1 MKKDQYFP
9 HEVNLRQTS
18 EFMQLIEK
26 EGMAGYG
33 IYWGIIEYL
42 RSQENYTGDLRVL
55 KILAKQMN
63 TKLYKV
69 EKVIR
74 DYNLFT
80 LSDFTFSSAKL
91 DEIMSPLEKKRKEIQ
106 QQTVRKSEAEREQT
120 VRKSEAECKQM
131 PCNSLKTSTTSV
143 TVKKSKEKESKEEN
157 KKETSSAEEAKKAEA
172 AAAIFHV
179 RLPWEEYVDELDKE
193 QQWKE
198 IMAMRSG
205 LKKEF
210 FNLYPRIVECFKEH
224 VRAIGKERTILSTSD
239 AKHYFCFYL
248 SPGSATYKH
257 LMAQLGTSPEK
268 VNPYRFEELDPHS
281 GQRSYCGVPIPENA
295 PPRPNAQAA
304 WNSEQNRWVF

>member
-143 TVKKSKEKESKEEN
+143 TVKKSKEKESKEN
-157 KKETSSAEEAKKAEA
+157 TSSASSAEEVSA
-172 AAAIFHV
+172 AVADV
-179 RLPWEEYVDELDKE
+179 PSRKLPWEEYVDELDKE

-205 LKKEF
+205 LKMDFMKH
-210 FNLYPRIVECFKEH
+210 YPRIVECFKDH
-224 VRAIGKERTILSTSD
+224 VCAQGRERTILSTSD
-239 AKHYFCFYL
+239 AKSYFCNYL
-248 SPGSATYKH
+248 SPGSYTYKH